1 MVVEKRGEK
10 KRNRRR
16 GRNRNFSPAAHC
28 RGVQSLERK
37 RDESR
42 RISVRCGN
50 NEKRR
55 GGKGERERE
64 NLFPRF
70 TGACI
75 LSFRPFF
82 FPLSSPF
89 PVDPVAPDLLR
100 RVVEV
105 IKQEIPRHPRG
116 KKKIFH
122 FLPLQFSPSH
132 SDLRNLGCLYG
143 FEFFPISRRHWH
155 ESGRKRNTVE
165 NTSARIYTYLVIK
178 IFRTKFSTNFSIK
191 LPFSKSA
198 LPLSKRNV
206 IRTRKKKFFILK
218 MKNQILFFFFGTRNL
233 FIQSIRFFSI
243 PLFNSLCSQ
252 LSWYNRDFPRKTHD
266 RIELEPERRTRGR
279 RETLESNRGIEAG
292 GQGDVL
298 IAT

>member
-1 MVVEKRGEK
+1 MKKGEGE
-10 KRNRRR
+10 
-16 GRNRNFSPAAHC
+16 GR
-28 RGVQSLERK
+28 
-37 RDESR
+37 
-42 RISVRCGN
+42 
-50 NEKRR
+50 
-55 GGKGERERE
+55 ERERE
-64 NLFPRF
+64 SLPTIHRSMYPFVP
-70 TGACI
+70 
-75 LSFRPFF
+75 SFF

-191 LPFSKSA
+191 LPFSKNA

-233 FIQSIRFFSI
+233 FIQSIRFFSNRISI
-243 PLFNSLCSQ
+243 PPFNSLCSQ
-252 LSWYNRDFPRKTHD
+252 LSWYNRDFPPKTHD

>member
-1 MVVEKRGEK
+1 MYVAGIMKKGEGE
-10 KRNRRR
+10 
-16 GRNRNFSPAAHC
+16 GR
-28 RGVQSLERK
+28 
-37 RDESR
+37 
-42 RISVRCGN
+42 
-50 NEKRR
+50 
-55 GGKGERERE
+55 ERERE
-64 NLFPRF
+64 SLPTIHRSMYPFVP
-70 TGACI
+70 
-75 LSFRPFF
+75 SFF
-82 FPLSSPF
+82 FSPLSSPF

-206 IRTRKKKFFILK
+206 IRTRKIIRKKKILHLKDEESNSFFLFLYKKFIHSIDSIL
-218 MKNQILFFFFGTRNL
+218 LH
-233 FIQSIRFFSI
+233 S
-243 PLFNSLCSQ
+243 P
-252 LSWYNRDFPRKTHD
+252 
-266 RIELEPERRTRGR
+266 
-279 RETLESNRGIEAG
+279 
-292 GQGDVL
+292 V
-298 IAT
+298 